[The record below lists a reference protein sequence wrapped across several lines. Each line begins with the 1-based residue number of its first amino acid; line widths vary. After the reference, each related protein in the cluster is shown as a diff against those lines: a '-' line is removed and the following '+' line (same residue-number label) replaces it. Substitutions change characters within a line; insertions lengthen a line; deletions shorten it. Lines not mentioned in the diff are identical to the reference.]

1 MSEIDKNKIPF
12 YLLTGFLG
20 SGKTTFLKQILER
33 YGDDRKL
40 AIVQNEFAPASIDG
54 TDLKQVSRPF
64 EILEINN
71 GSVFCV
77 CLLSDFKTS
86 LSAFITEHKP
96 DAIFLEA
103 SGLADPIAVTE
114 VLQADELK
122 DLMYLSYIWTVVDI
136 PNFIKMKTLV
146 KRITHQVR
154 VADRIILNKTDLGG
168 GALIAQVTDAVR
180 QMNPFAEITE
190 ASYCQFDF
198 DEDVFAGESGLVER
212 LGAGME
218 GIEESSESKTNI
230 ACGRPEIG
238 FGVLKSVRKISRQN
252 LEIFIHKF
260 VGSTYR
266 MKGYVLI
273 EDGSVLAVQTT
284 FDQIRF
290 EEIKDYEGNT
300 ELIAMGDMFN
310 LSDFS
315 KNFKMLTN

>member
-1 MSEIDKNKIPF
+1 MRELEKNKIPF
-12 YLLTGFLG
+12 YLVTGFLG
-20 SGKTTFLKQILER
+20 SGKTTFLKQILES
-33 YGDDRKL
+33 YGDTRKI

-54 TDLKQVSRPF
+54 TDLKQVSKPF

-86 LSAFITEHKP
+86 LSAFIREQRP

-122 DLMYLSYIWTVVDI
+122 DLMYLSYIWTVVDV
-136 PNFIKMKTLV
+136 PNFMKMKTLV

-154 VADRIILNKTDLGG
+154 VADRIILNKTDLGDG
-168 GALIAQVTDAVR
+168 DLIAQVTGEVR

-198 DEDVFAGESGLVER
+198 EKDVFAGEVGLVER
-212 LGAGME
+212 LGVTME
-218 GIEESSESKTNI
+218 REESSESEAAN

-238 FGVLKSVRKISRQN
+238 FGVLKSVKRISWQN
-252 LEIFIHKF
+252 LEVFINDF
-260 VGSTYR
+260 VKSTYR

-273 EDGSVLAVQTT
+273 DDGRVLAVQTT
-284 FDQIRF
+284 FDQTRF
-290 EEIKDYEGNT
+290 EDINGYEGNT

-315 KNFKMLTN
+315 KKFKILTN